1 MAKGWFRAALTL
13 SGIGF
18 VLTLTGCIS
27 DAPRDNPLDPAR
39 GIRVSGKVERFYNN
53 SGIPN
58 AMIKLQPG
66 HFSALA
72 AADGSFAIDHIP
84 AGNYTLSV
92 AAAGFR
98 EDSLT
103 LELRQSVS
111 ASFKLDALPF
121 FRSISLTT
129 QHISTF
135 IAPQDSFF
143 VSMAAAADDPDNRSD
158 VKTVWY
164 HVAEFGYTDT
174 LFEASPQEKIFTG
187 ELDTG
192 RLGLASIHEL
202 IGKSFV
208 FYVEDLPGAA
218 SASEPVY
225 ITRIITDTPRGVAPI
240 NAAVTPPFQLH
251 WQPLALPYPFTFH
264 IEIKKVNF
272 TFLTLAGEIR
282 DIPANSTAATFSAA
296 LQPGEYIWLLYVV
309 DEFGNR
315 SRSLENP
322 FIVP

>member
-1 MAKGWFRAALTL
+1 MANVWFRAALAF

-18 VLTLTGCIS
+18 VFTLTGCIS
-27 DAPRDNPLDPAR
+27 DAPRDNPLDPAQ
-39 GIRVSGKVERFYNN
+39 GIRVSGKVERYYNN

-58 AMIKLQPG
+58 AMIRLQPG
-66 HFSALA
+66 NFSALA

-84 AGNYTLSV
+84 AGNYTLS
-92 AAAGFR
+92 AGATGFR
-98 EDSLT
+98 GDSLT
-103 LELRQSVS
+103 LELRQS
-111 ASFKLDALPF
+111 AAANFKLDALPL

-135 IAPQDSFF
+135 IAPRDSFF
-143 VSMAAAADDPDNRSD
+143 VTMTAAADDPDNRSD

-164 HVAEFGYTDT
+164 HIPGYDYADT

-187 ELDTG
+187 ELDIG

-202 IGKSFV
+202 IGKPFV
-208 FYVEDLPGAA
+208 FYVEDLPGAV
-218 SASEPVY
+218 SASEAVY
-225 ITRIITDTPRGVAPI
+225 ISRIIAETPRGLAPI

-282 DIPANSTAATFSAA
+282 DIPPGSVSATFSGS